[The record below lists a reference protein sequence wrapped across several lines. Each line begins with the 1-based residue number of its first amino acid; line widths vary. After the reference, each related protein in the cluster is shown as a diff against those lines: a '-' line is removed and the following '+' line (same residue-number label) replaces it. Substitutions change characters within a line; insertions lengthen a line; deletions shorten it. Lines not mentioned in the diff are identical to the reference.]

1 MKIVEI
7 KYLLAQLMFNTHYL
21 EKKNKTEANNSTW
34 CSTTFQGN
42 NSKAHTVLLLM
53 SEAKKTHF

>member
-1 MKIVEI
+1 
-7 KYLLAQLMFNTHYL
+7 MFNTHYL

-34 CSTTFQGN
+34 CSTTVQGN

-53 SEAKKTHF
+53 SEAKKTHFCVSSRY